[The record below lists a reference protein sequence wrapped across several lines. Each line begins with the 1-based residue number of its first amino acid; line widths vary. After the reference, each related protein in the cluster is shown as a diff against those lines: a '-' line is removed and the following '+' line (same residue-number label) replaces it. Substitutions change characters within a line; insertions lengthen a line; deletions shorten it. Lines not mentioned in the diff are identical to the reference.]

1 MSEKNK
7 ILFYISSLMGGGA
20 ERVLVTLANE
30 LVKQKKSVYIVT
42 YNQGDPDYIISS
54 DIKRINVFNGKEP
67 KQTNSVTSKIKRC
80 IWKFRRIREISKSIS
95 PDVIISFITNVNNDV
110 IFSHIGSKIPIIV
123 CEHTNVLRSYSRKT
137 TLYRKLLYPFASAIT
152 VLTRHDYNI
161 WKNKYKQ
168 VVYMPNPISVDEKYN
183 GLSERKKVV
192 LAAGTVSSWR
202 IKGFDNLLRSWGLI
216 CNKYPDWKLCI
227 AGKKDEQSM
236 KYLKEIA
243 NENNCINVDFLGF
256 RKDIFNLM
264 SSSAV
269 FCLSSRTEGLPMVL
283 IEAMHL
289 SCCCVAFDCITGPR
303 EIIRKDSGLL
313 AKNQDIL
320 DLSRKLETVIKDDSL
335 REYFAINSPNSV
347 KNYSLERIMIRWQIL
362 LEKIYN

>member
-1 MSEKNK
+1 MNKINK
-7 ILFYISSLMGGGA
+7 ILFFISSLGGGGA

-30 LVKQKKSVYIVT
+30 LSKQGKDIYIATFNPIKSAYDLSPKITRLNVLNNIASKNKLTFLDKVLF
-42 YNQGDPDYIISS
+42 
-54 DIKRINVFNGKEP
+54 RIN
-67 KQTNSVTSKIKRC
+67 
-80 IWKFRRIREISKSIS
+80 KFKGIRKLTKDIS
-95 PDVIISFITNVNNDV
+95 PDIVISFITGVNNDV
-110 IFSHIGSKIPIIV
+110 IFSLLGTGIPV
-123 CEHTNVLRSYSRKT
+123 VVSEHTNVLRSYSRKT

-289 SCCCVAFDCITGPR
+289 SCCCVAFDCTTGPR

-347 KNYSLERIMIRWQIL
+347 KNYSLERVMIRWQIL